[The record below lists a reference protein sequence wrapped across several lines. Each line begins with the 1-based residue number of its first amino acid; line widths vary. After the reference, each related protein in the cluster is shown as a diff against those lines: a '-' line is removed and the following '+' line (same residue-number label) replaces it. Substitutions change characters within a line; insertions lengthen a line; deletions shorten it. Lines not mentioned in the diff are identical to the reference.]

1 MATSDYLSLEVG
13 LRRVAEELPAKR
25 AAWLIRFDRFC
36 READGVF
43 GLYAKVTDLY
53 ASHCCVLV
61 AALLEKD
68 QDGWRV
74 LGIFEG
80 GHAEETEEFRKER
93 LARGA
98 ESLR

>member
-68 QDGWRV
+68 QVASLTGQRRV
-74 LGIFEG
+74 ALLAVTAGI
-80 GHAEETEEFRKER
+80 
-93 LARGA
+93 LWPLSGA
-98 ESLR
+98 SAQG